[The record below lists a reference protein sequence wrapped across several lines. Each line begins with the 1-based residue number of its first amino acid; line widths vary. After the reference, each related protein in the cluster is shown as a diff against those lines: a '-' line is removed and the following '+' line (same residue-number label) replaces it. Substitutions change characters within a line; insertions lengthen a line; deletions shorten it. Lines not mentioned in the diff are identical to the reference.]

1 MHRYILYLSLITA
14 LITALFFALNRTIMV
29 FDPGYTWW
37 ALPLIFFAI
46 SLAGHGLMVRSFKG
60 KPDQF
65 MIYFLLATTVK
76 MLLYLG
82 LLLAWFVLSGH
93 QLTMQFAG
101 AFAVLYFSLTILDLF
116 SLLAFKRK
124 NL

>member
-1 MHRYILYLSLITA
+1 MHRYILYLTLITA
-14 LITALFFALNRTIMV
+14 LITSLFFALSRTIVV
-29 FDPGYTWW
+29 FDPVFTWW
-37 ALPLIFFAI
+37 ALPLVFFAI
-46 SLAGHGLMVRSFKG
+46 SMAGHALMVRSFKG

-101 AFAVLYFSLTILDLF
+101 AFAVLYFSLTTLDLL
-116 SLLAFKRK
+116 SLLAAKKK